1 MIQGL
6 NERLFWM
13 INSHFSLAGDV
24 VMEAF
29 TLTGSTI
36 SAILIATLA
45 LYLYREL
52 TARNLLLL
60 AITLAVGGLIVHGIK
75 ENCVADRPLAH
86 FAEKPAPDGLAV
98 HAPFE
103 RHSHR
108 TFPSGHSQTAF
119 SVAVFIVMVFRK
131 HAAPWLAW
139 AAMVA
144 VSRVYLGVHFPLDI
158 VAGMAVGS
166 AVSALTVVLADKW
179 SPARVAADAINAGVK
194 KEL

>member
-1 MIQGL
+1 
-6 NERLFWM
+6 
-13 INSHFSLAGDV
+13 
-24 VMEAF
+24 
-29 TLTGSTI
+29 
-36 SAILIATLA
+36 
-45 LYLYREL
+45 
-52 TARNLLLL
+52 
-60 AITLAVGGLIVHGIK
+60 
-75 ENCVADRPLAH
+75 
-86 FAEKPAPDGLAV
+86 LAV